1 MKKIVLSLVML
12 LGVAFGYSQSL
23 FDDFESM
30 DDVSSVV
37 ISKSMFTLLS
47 KFEVVIE
54 DDPEAREFVHLARNL
69 ESLKVF
75 TTLNATV
82 AKEMG
87 NQVNSYLK
95 KARLTELMR
104 VRDKQANVKFYIRPG
119 KDDSHVKELLMFV
132 DGIEGA
138 EFEINDQTR
147 KIETVLLSL
156 VGDIDLDKIGGLIA
170 KMNLPEE
177 LNQVNNH

>member
-1 MKKIVLSLVML
+1 MKKVVVSCFML
-12 LGVAFGYSQSL
+12 LGVAIGYSQSL
-23 FDDFESM
+23 FDEFENS
-30 DDVSSVV
+30 DKVSSVV
-37 ISKSMFTLLS
+37 VSKSMFNLLS

-54 DDPEAREFVHLARNL
+54 NDPEAREFVHLAKSL

-75 TTLNATV
+75 TTTDKEV
-82 AKEMG
+82 ASDMG
-87 NQVNSYLK
+87 HKVDSYLK
-95 KARLTELMR
+95 KSSLTELMR
-104 VRDKQANVKFYIRPG
+104 VKDKQANVKFYIRPG

-138 EFEINDQTR
+138 EFEINDHMR

-156 VGDIDLDKIGGLIA
+156 VGDIDLDKIGSLIA

-177 LNQVNNH
+177 LNQVNAK